1 VNHLEAIQF
10 AEPNRQVSVERLQAI
25 SRQIRKDILEMLS
38 EAGSGHPGGSLSAV
52 ELVVALYFAKMVH
65 NPLDPR
71 WADRDRFLL
80 SKGHAAPLLYAVL
93 AECGYFPKSELKT
106 LRKLGSRLQGHPDPT
121 KLPGVEIPGG
131 PEGIGL
137 SEGVG
142 MALAARLDRKS
153 YRVYVLMGDGELN
166 EGEVWEA
173 AMAAAKY
180 KLDNLTAIVDRNGVQ
195 QDGLTE
201 QIMPIEPVANKW
213 RAFNWNVIEVDGY
226 DFEQILGAIDEARSV
241 RNKPTVIVA
250 YTTKGKGVE
259 FMEWQSEYHG
269 KVPDKQTVQKAI
281 EELQKR

>member
-1 VNHLEAIQF
+1 LEAIQF
-10 AEPNRQVSVERLQAI
+10 AEPNRQVSVEHLQTI
-25 SRQIRKDILEMLS
+25 SQQIRKDILEMLS

-65 NPLDPR
+65 NPLDPK

-142 MALAARLDRKS
+142 MALAAKLDRKS

-173 AMAAAKY
+173 GMAAAKY

-226 DFEQILGAIDEARSV
+226 DFKQILGAIDEARSV

>member
-1 VNHLEAIQF
+1 
-10 AEPNRQVSVERLQAI
+10 
-25 SRQIRKDILEMLS
+25 
-38 EAGSGHPGGSLSAV
+38 
-52 ELVVALYFAKMVH
+52 
-65 NPLDPR
+65 
-71 WADRDRFLL
+71 
-80 SKGHAAPLLYAVL
+80 
-93 AECGYFPKSELKT
+93 
-106 LRKLGSRLQGHPDPT
+106 
-121 KLPGVEIPGG
+121 
-131 PEGIGL
+131 
-137 SEGVG
+137 
-142 MALAARLDRKS
+142 
-153 YRVYVLMGDGELN
+153 MGDGELN

>member
-1 VNHLEAIQF
+1 MEAIQF

-65 NPLDPR
+65 NPLDPK

-142 MALAARLDRKS
+142 MALAARLDRKN

-226 DFEQILGAIDEARSV
+226 DFEQILRAIDEARSV

>member
-1 VNHLEAIQF
+1 MEAIQF
-10 AEPNRQVSVERLQAI
+10 AEPNRKVSIEKLSSI
-25 SRQIRKDILEMLS
+25 SKQIRKDILEMLS

-52 ELVVALYFAKMVH
+52 EIVVTLYFAKMVH
-65 NPLDPR
+65 NPLDPK
-71 WADRDRFLL
+71 WVDRDRFLL

-142 MALAARLDRKS
+142 MALAAKLDRRN

-173 AMAAAKY
+173 AMSAAKY
-180 KLDNLTAIVDRNGVQ
+180 NLDNLTAIVDRNGVQ

-213 RAFNWNVIEVDGY
+213 RAFNWNVIEIDGY
-226 DFEQILGAIDEARSV
+226 DFEQILSAIDKAKSV
-241 RNKPTVIVA
+241 KNRPTVIVA

-269 KVPDKQTVQKAI
+269 KVPDKQTVQRAI
-281 EELQKR
+281 EDLQKR

>member
-1 VNHLEAIQF
+1 MQF
-10 AEPNRQVSVERLQAI
+10 AEPNRQVSVEHLQTI
-25 SRQIRKDILEMLS
+25 SQQIRKDILEMLS

-65 NPLDPR
+65 NPLDPK

-142 MALAARLDRKS
+142 MALAAKLDRKS

-173 AMAAAKY
+173 GMAAAKY

-226 DFEQILGAIDEARSV
+226 DFKQILGAIDEARSV